1 MSEPERKRRRKW
13 DVPDPT
19 ASKTTTTTTSTPEKP
34 QTTSEKIPVIVN
46 TTTTTTTP
54 EKPPA
59 PSEKAQKDTLQAI
72 TQVLAARSPGETHT
86 VEIDINTCPA
96 ATRFLLTKGQVHEQ
110 ILKETGA
117 VVITRGVF
125 VPAAE
130 LATTAGK
137 PLHLHVS
144 AKTKESLNEAEKKIR
159 EMMRTSKESAVLG
172 ALLSA
177 QVPITMEVEPE
188 FNLNGKLLGPKG
200 QYLRNITNDSGGAKV
215 HLRGRDST
223 PNASEADQ
231 LHIHIT
237 ANSQPVLDRAKKLA
251 GDLIASVQ
259 KQYEEFKQKKAAGP
273 QYPPMVQPYSVPFMP
288 PYPYAPY
295 PTFGGFPPF
304 SGRPPFGY
312 PPRGHGAYP
321 PMPGPGYSVPS
332 TGDPSASYP
341 NYYPD
346 PNNSTSGHSGN
357 DTAIKTENNSD
368 SSSAANSNTT
378 DTSNTA
384 SSNTENSVTDQSYI
398 DQMNSYYGYGYSQSA
413 GYESYNY
420 HYGYYPGMESAVGTE
435 KASDTVN
442 NGGVESNTNPA
453 SGNGDQAYDY
463 NYPPGAYGELFGST
477 AAYYNND
484 QRTPSTQN

>member
-13 DVPDPT
+13 DVPDPL
-19 ASKTTTTTTSTPEKP
+19 AKKTTTPEKP
-34 QTTSEKIPVIVN
+34 QIVASSEKISAN
-46 TTTTTTTP
+46 STTTTP
-54 EKPPA
+54 EKPQT
-59 PSEKAQKDTLQAI
+59 PSEKTQKDLQAI

-86 VEIDINTCPA
+86 VEIDINSCPA

-125 VPAAE
+125 VPATD
-130 LATTAGK
+130 LATSASK

-172 ALLSA
+172 ALLLSA

-200 QYLRNITNDSGGAKV
+200 QYLRNITNESGGAKV
-215 HLRGRDST
+215 HLRGRDT
-223 PNASEADQ
+223 TANASEAEQ

-237 ANSQPVLDRAKKLA
+237 ASSQNVLDRAKKLA

-273 QYPPMVQPYSVPFMP
+273 QYPQMVQPYSVPFMP

-295 PTFGGFPPF
+295 PAFGGFPPF
-304 SGRPPFGY
+304 PGRPPFGY
-312 PPRGHGAYP
+312 PPRGPGYP
-321 PMPGPGYSVPS
+321 PMPGPGYPAVPS
-332 TGDPSASYP
+332 TGDPSAPYP
-341 NYYPD
+341 NYYQD
-346 PNNSTSGHSGN
+346 PNNSNSSHSGAP

-368 SSSAANSNTT
+368 SSSVTSNMGSSNTT
-378 DTSNTA
+378 DNTTSST
-384 SSNTENSVTDQSYI
+384 TENSVTDQSYL
-398 DQMNSYYGYGYSQSA
+398 DQMNYYGYGYSQTA
-413 GYESYNY
+413 GYDSFNY

-435 KASDTVN
+435 KADTVN
-442 NGGVESNTNPA
+442 NGGGESNTNPA
-453 SGNGDQAYDY
+453 GGNSDQAYDY
-463 NYPPGAYGELFGST
+463 NYPPGAYGELFSST
-477 AAYYNND
+477 AAYYDD